1 MVKHLNVSKYYD
13 IDCNLKSNIG
23 KLNTDKPKNILTNL
37 SNLKSKVDKPD
48 VGKLLPVPVDLS
60 KLSDV
65 IKNDV
70 VKKDVYNPK
79 IKKIEDKYL
88 TLQT

>member
-13 IDCNLKSNIG
+13 IDSNLKSNIG
-23 KLNTDKPKNILTNL
+23 KLNIDKPKNILTNL